1 MENCF
6 IKLFGLQEFH
16 IENSSIKGEVM
27 TIVVK
32 PKTRGVKCKDCGKYI
47 TTVNSYLP
55 PRKIKHMFWENN
67 LIVLEVKTRA
77 FFCWWCRKKDGR
89 HHITVDRFKTI
100 PPKRQ
105 HSLQYEDQ
113 ILKGLGST
121 SFKTRAEI
129 AKSSF
134 STISRLLTE
143 RIDPFI
149 GVWPDNNDPIV
160 ALGLDCHSFS
170 GTRMLPTITDISNH
184 RLISILP
191 DDKRITV
198 EKLFRN
204 IPDCHRETIREV
216 CIDLSRQYYKTIQR
230 ELPNAKIVA
239 DAFHVVA
246 DVGHKISELRTSIQ
260 KRDKVKLPKM
270 LFEKPKEHL
279 KPNDRVSLN
288 EINKA
293 YPELCELWQFKEEM
307 RRIYKIPN
315 SFLAEISFNDMAR
328 RMKLSKH
335 ASTKQWLSTLMRW
348 REEILAY
355 FDRFTTNGYTEGV
368 NTKLKTI
375 KRLSYGFRNVDNY
388 IRKSM
393 LAFIPISFLIPHLL
407 T

>member
-16 IENSSIKGEVM
+16 VKNSNIKGEVM
-27 TIVVK
+27 TIAVK
-32 PKTRGVKCKDCGKYI
+32 PKTRGVRCKDCGKYI

-55 PRKIKHMFWENN
+55 SRKVKHMFWENN
-67 LIVLEVKTRA
+67 LIVLEIRRRS

-89 HHITVDRFKTI
+89 HHITIDKFKTI
-100 PPKRQ
+100 PPNRQ

-134 STISRLLTE
+134 STISKILSE

-149 GVWPDNNDPIV
+149 GTWPDNNDPIIS
-160 ALGLDCHSFS
+160 LGLDCHSFS
-170 GTRMLPTITDISNH
+170 CAKMLPTITDISNH

-191 DDKRITV
+191 DDKRTTV
-198 EKLFRN
+198 EKFIRN
-204 IPDCHRETIREV
+204 MPEKHKETIKEI
-216 CIDLSRQYYKTIQR
+216 CIDLSRQYYRTIQR
-230 ELPNAKIVA
+230 EFPNAKIVA
-239 DAFHVVA
+239 DAFHVIA
-246 DVGHKISELRTSIQ
+246 DVNRRISELRTMIQ
-260 KRDKVKLPKM
+260 KRDKVKLPKV
-270 LFEKPKEHL
+270 LFNKPKEHL
-279 KPNDRVSLN
+279 KLNDRVSLN

-307 RRIYKIPN
+307 RRIYKTPN
-315 SFLAEISFNDMAR
+315 RFLAEISFNDMSR
-328 RMKLSKH
+328 RMKLSKYE
-335 ASTKQWLSTLMRW
+335 SIKQWLSTLMRW
-348 REEILAY
+348 KNEILAY

-375 KRLSYGFRNVDNY
+375 KRLSYGFRNIDNY